1 MMDDNKKAIIVIGL
15 SIIIAC
21 LFVFLPECP
30 SYDIGSWESVLDED
44 GNSGVLGVGNV
55 IINSEPSP
63 INNSDRTWYVSSE
76 DADGLYH
83 LYFWSDDG
91 WIELDT

>member
-1 MMDDNKKAIIVIGL
+1 MVDDDKKAIIVIGL

-21 LFVFLPECP
+21 LFVFLSECP
-30 SYDIGSWESVLDED
+30 NYDIGSWESVLDED
-44 GNSGVLGVGNV
+44 DNIGALDAENI
-55 IINSEPSP
+55 IINSEPSL

-83 LYFWSDDG
+83 LYFWNDDG